1 MRKSLEGLNIIIKV
15 ILIIVYDL
23 YGFLIRI
30 VKSLEKNNI
39 IGVILAIVLFL
50 FLGWIMLFV
59 DLIFVLMG
67 KEVWWID

>member
-30 VKSLEKNNI
+30 VRSLEKNNI